1 MESPKSLDGKVAL
14 VTGAAKRIGREIALR
29 LAGEGAQ
36 VAVHYNQ
43 SEDEARR
50 TASDCGGKAFRADI
64 ASVSEIRKLFR
75 AIGETYGRLD
85 LLVNNAGVYLPTPIL
100 EATEEQWDALH
111 SVNLKAVFFS
121 CQEGARLMLANGGG
135 RIVNVSSLGG
145 FRPWSQ
151 YPAYCASEA
160 GGIMLTKTLAKALA
174 PKISVN
180 SVAPGVIH
188 FDEETPPKIERL
200 IAATPMK
207 RHGSGQEIAE
217 EIRRRAPDDGRIT
230 RPRARTRSAV
240 RVASGQAA
248 RAGIDLT
255 NEIAPRSG
263 LESENR
269 G

>member
-1 MESPKSLDGKVAL
+1 MDSTKLLAGKVAL

-29 LAGEGAQ
+29 LAAEGAQ
-36 VAVHYNQ
+36 VAVHYNT
-43 SEDEARR
+43 SEDDARR
-50 TASDCGGKAFRADI
+50 TAMECGGRIFQADL
-64 ASVSEIRKLFR
+64 ASVPEIHRLFNEVEQ
-75 AIGETYGRLD
+75 AYGRLD

-100 EATEEQWDALH
+100 DATEEQWDALH
-111 SVNLKAVFFS
+111 AVNLKAVFFC
-121 CQEGARLMLANGGG
+121 CQAGAKLMLKNGGG
-135 RIVNVSSLGG
+135 RIVNIGSLGG

-207 RHGSGQEIAE
+207 RHGTGQEIAE
-217 EIRRRAPDDGRIT
+217 AVVYFAACSPFVTGQVLAIDGGLSLRA
-230 RPRARTRSAV
+230 
-240 RVASGQAA
+240 
-248 RAGIDLT
+248 
-255 NEIAPRSG
+255 
-263 LESENR
+263 
-269 G
+269 